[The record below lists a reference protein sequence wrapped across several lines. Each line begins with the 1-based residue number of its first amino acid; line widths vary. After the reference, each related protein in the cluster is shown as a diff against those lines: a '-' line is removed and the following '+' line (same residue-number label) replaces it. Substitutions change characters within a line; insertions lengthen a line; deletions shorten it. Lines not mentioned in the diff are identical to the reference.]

1 MSSNI
6 LQAPLTDGKECGD
19 PTLGIC
25 QQSVCINNTC
35 VFEPDQFALQEPC
48 LCGYCVEC
56 NATSVNCGANCQY
69 FPPSANLLTQ
79 PKPTSLLLA
88 APCQYDVLMVE
99 IDNGCYANFTR
110 DESGYFNITK
120 PTECLGGS
128 GKNTALNSRVRF
140 YGYGDPL
147 YNETTCPDP
156 FTQPEFC
163 LREDGTFE
171 GGSFEIHSA

>member
-1 MSSNI
+1 MC
-6 LQAPLTDGKECGD
+6 E
-19 PTLGIC
+19 
-25 QQSVCINNTC
+25 NNTC
-35 VFEPDQFALQEPC
+35 VFDSTQFDNQEPC

-56 NATSVNCGANCQY
+56 NETSVNCGGNCQY
-69 FPPSANLLTQ
+69 FPPSVSLETR

-88 APCQYDVLMVE
+88 APCQYDVLTVE
-99 IDNGCYANFTR
+99 IDGPNGCFANFTR
-110 DESGYFNITK
+110 DASGYFNITK
-120 PTECLGGS
+120 PQECIGGS